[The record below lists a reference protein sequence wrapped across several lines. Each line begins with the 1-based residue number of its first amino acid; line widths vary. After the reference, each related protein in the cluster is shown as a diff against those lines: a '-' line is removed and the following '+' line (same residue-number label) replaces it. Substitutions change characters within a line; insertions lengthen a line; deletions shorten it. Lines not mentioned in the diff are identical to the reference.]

1 MATKYPGGSRF
12 EPTELGLV
20 KRYLKNKVEK
30 NDSDCIKTL
39 NVYGDAPWLLH
50 HDTNPLYARNE
61 WYYFVPRTVR
71 GVKTVSR
78 MVPGNGESFLGGTW
92 KSVGKRKEIKKNK
105 ELKGYKRVLVF
116 NKNVAGKLEKEK
128 TDWHM
133 DEYSLHKNGD
143 EFHDLVLC
151 HVRLLNS
158 AERFKPLV
166 PPAHQL
172 DDNNDNHVLP
182 NQEQQ
187 EAGFAMQEYKGGDVN
202 QHQQQQEEEQ
212 EDSRMP
218 LQSNYNQ
225 GQYLLEA
232 NVCQNDMMMLEN
244 DRGYLNQHQH
254 QQQQQQQQEQ
264 EGSLILSHPPLEIN
278 NNQEP
283 CPSDDLAY
291 HGAKD
296 DMTGYGLMPNFNDA
310 NQQHEQQQDSPT
322 LLHPP
327 LQINDNQEHHPL
339 EDYAF
344 DGADDNVTFDIDEL
358 LNSLDEWK
366 EQEDSP
372 PSLLFP
378 PLQSNDNHGQCPP
391 LVPSQVENHNNTV
404 VPNQEQREALGF
416 ANQNDM
422 PMIKKE
428 RGDDV
433 EQQQQQ
439 QDQEQLQKVLMSF
452 LLAPSWDTDF
462 IFDEADAED
471 DFIKE
476 ILDVHC
482 TQEQLQELEEEQSKA
497 LQRVP
502 QAQDSGVR
510 ADQVMPKESS
520 QGFLFTN
527 TQT

>member
-172 DDNNDNHVLP
+172 DDNNDN
-182 NQEQQ
+182 NE
-187 EAGFAMQEYKGGDVN
+187 GGD
-202 QHQQQQEEEQ
+202 
-212 EDSRMP
+212 
-218 LQSNYNQ
+218 
-225 GQYLLEA
+225 
-232 NVCQNDMMMLEN
+232 
-244 DRGYLNQHQH
+244 
-254 QQQQQQQQEQ
+254 
-264 EGSLILSHPPLEIN
+264 IN

-428 RGDDV
+428 
-433 EQQQQQ
+433 
-439 QDQEQLQKVLMSF
+439 
-452 LLAPSWDTDF
+452 P
-462 IFDEADAED
+462 DAED